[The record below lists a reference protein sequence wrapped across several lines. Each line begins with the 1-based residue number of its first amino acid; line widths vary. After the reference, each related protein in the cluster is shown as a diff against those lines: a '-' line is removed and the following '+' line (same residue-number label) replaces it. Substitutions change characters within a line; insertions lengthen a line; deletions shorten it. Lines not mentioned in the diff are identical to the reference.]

1 MVKFWGY
8 FTFHNLTI
16 HCIAFP
22 CVKITGVKSEA
33 FAFMLLAYATDIAD
47 VIKLAFAVADLA
59 DDDLLLIARLS
70 GVFRFSG

>member
-22 CVKITGVKSEA
+22 CVKITDVKSET
-33 FAFMLLAYATDIAD
+33 FPFIFLAYATDTAD
-47 VIKLAFAVADLA
+47 VTLLFYAVADFA
-59 DDDLLLIARLS
+59 DDDFLDLLLIARLC
-70 GVFRFSG
+70 GVF